1 MIENTKRE
9 TITRTKAAEIL
20 GCSYQGVYQYISQG
34 KLTEAP
40 KEADGYKRVYL
51 DEVMELKHL
60 REQRKV
66 SQRANA
72 GKRIYKCTVY
82 NPFDVMVFLDPD
94 DDTGLVHELF
104 VSRKAFDGLMTG
116 IKSVETLDPSEV
128 YLERVGGKLP
138 LQNISKLK

>member
-1 MIENTKRE
+1 MIDNTERK
-9 TITRTKAAEIL
+9 TITRTNAAEIL
-20 GCSYQGVYQYISQG
+20 GCSYQGVYQYIAQG

-72 GKRIYKCTVY
+72 GKRTYKCMVY

-94 DDTGLVHELF
+94 DNSGLVHELF
-104 VSRKAFDGLMTG
+104 VSRKTFDDLMTG
-116 IKSVETLDPSEV
+116 IKSVETLEPSEIF
-128 YLERVGGKLP
+128 LERVAGKLP

>member
-20 GCSYQGVYQYISQG
+20 GCSYQGVYQYIAQG

-40 KEADGYKRVYL
+40 EEADGLKRVYL
-51 DEVMELKHL
+51 DEVILLKQV
-60 REQRKV
+60 REKRKASHV
-66 SQRANA
+66 IKA
-72 GKRIYKCTVY
+72 GRQNYNCMVY

-94 DDTGLVHELF
+94 DNSGLVHELF
-104 VSRKAFDGLMTG
+104 VSRKTFDGLMTG
-116 IKSVETLDPSEV
+116 IKSLETLEPSEIF
-128 YLERVGGKLP
+128 LERVAGKLP